1 MSKQN
6 NNGTIQNQNNQNG
19 VKPVEKKE
27 DLTMKMMNFKYRH
40 PRLCKVGKFVG
51 GAFIGIGS
59 AMGIY
64 AGVDTVRRRTKK
76 YHEIGALDI
85 LPDPGEPVS
94 NLMDDEEPKASASEV
109 LADEIEASF

>member
-27 DLTMKMMNFKYRH
+27 DLTMKMMNFGSRH

-85 LPDPGEPVS
+85 LPDPGEPVD
-94 NLMDDEEPKASASEV
+94 LMDEEPQASASEV
-109 LADEIEASF
+109 LADEVTSF